1 MKTDVREGVTL
12 GAEKL
17 VVGLKTRQ
25 LLAMLTMMMMMLLIV
40 RRRAGM
46 DVRTTAR
53 AVETEE

>member
-1 MKTDVREGVTL
+1 MIADVREGVTL

-25 LLAMLTMMMMMLLIV
+25 LLAMLAMMMMMLIV

-46 DVRTTAR
+46 DVRTTTR
-53 AVETEE
+53 AVETDE